1 MIKKTHFFASFLLAI
16 GFLVFSYWVTNLRF
30 PLSGEK
36 ALLTKLELLH
46 NYFWPR
52 ENEAIDSVLF
62 VNVTYDK
69 ELRPIT
75 DEFGTPSGRTPITD
89 RHKLLRLLKYLKRND
104 DYKFIL
110 LDVFFGDDVQTEWD
124 EELYAT
130 IDSMNRIVIPCH
142 SDAII
147 ADKRL
152 MQKAGLADY
161 LVTFSESDFV
171 KYPYSCDTAKS
182 IPVMMYEEVTGRK
195 IEKHGIFYTDGWHL
209 VRSSIVLTFDLRANE
224 TYADNGDKIWN
235 NLGMDLLDDSIQ
247 ELNAIG
253 DSLLYKQ
260 PKMTHNKYIVIGA
273 FRGDDDTHTTFLE
286 EMSGAVIN
294 FNAFISLL
302 HGHHIVSA
310 TLAVL
315 LFIIF
320 FLLSYLTLS
329 RKRLKDILEEMAK
342 SSQNKSIGPILKMLI
357 WLCSW
362 IGYSLLLS
370 IMCVITYVVL
380 GETYDIFIT
389 STMFYLFNLS
399 ITLFDKIHKRF
410 IIWGKGE

>member
-1 MIKKTHFFASFLLAI
+1 MSHKARIILSFSLSI
-16 GFLVFSYWVTNLRF
+16 GFLVFSYWITNLRF
-30 PLSGEK
+30 PISGEK

-46 NYFWPR
+46 DYFWPR

-69 ELRPIT
+69 VLRPIT
-75 DEFGTPSGRTPITD
+75 DEFGTPSGRTQITD
-89 RHKLLRLLKYLKRND
+89 RHKLLRLLQYLKRNNN
-104 DYKFIL
+104 YKFIL
-110 LDVFFGDDVQTEWD
+110 LDVFFGNDVQTVWD

-130 IDSMNRIVIPCH
+130 IDSMERIVIPCH
-142 SDAII
+142 SDAVI

-152 MQKAGLADY
+152 VKKAGLADY

-171 KYPYSCDTAKS
+171 KYPYFCDTAKS
-182 IPVMMYEEVTGRK
+182 IPVLMYEEVTGRK

-224 TYADNGDKIWN
+224 TYAVNGDKIWN
-235 NLGMDLLDDSIQ
+235 NLGMDLLDDSIP
-247 ELNAIG
+247 ELNATG
-253 DSLLYKQ
+253 DSLLYRQ
-260 PKMTHNKYIVIGA
+260 PEMTHNKYIVIGS
-273 FRGDDDTHTTFLE
+273 FRGDDTHTTFLE

-310 TLAVL
+310 TLTIL

-320 FLLSYLTLS
+320 FSLSYLTLS
-329 RKRLKDILEEMAK
+329 RKQLKDLLEEIVET
-342 SSQNKSIGPILKMLI
+342 SQNKSIRLVLKVLI

-370 IMCVITYVVL
+370 IMCIITYLLL
-380 GETYDIFIT
+380 GEAYDIFIT
-389 STMFYLFNLS
+389 STMFYLFSLS

-410 IIWGKGE
+410 IIWEKRR

>member
-1 MIKKTHFFASFLLAI
+1 M
-16 GFLVFSYWVTNLRF
+16 FSYWVTNLRF
-30 PLSGEK
+30 PISGEK
-36 ALLTKLELLH
+36 ALLTKLELIH
-46 NYFWPR
+46 DYFWPR
-52 ENEAIDSVLF
+52 GNEAIDSALF

-75 DEFGTPSGRTPITD
+75 DECGTPSGRTQITD
-89 RHKLLRLLKYLKRND
+89 RHKLLRLLQYLKRNN

-110 LDVFFGDDVQTEWD
+110 LDVFFGNDVQTKWD

-130 IDSMNRIVIPCH
+130 IDSMDRIVIPCH
-142 SDAII
+142 SDAVI

-152 MQKAGLADY
+152 VLKAGLADY

-171 KYPYSCDTAKS
+171 KYPYFCDSAKS

-235 NLGMDLLDDSIQ
+235 NLGMDLLDDSIP
-247 ELNAIG
+247 ELNASG
-253 DSLLYKQ
+253 DSLLYKL
-260 PKMTHNKYIVIGA
+260 PEMTRNKYIVIGS
-273 FRGDDDTHTTFLE
+273 FRGDDTHTTFLE

-302 HGHHIVSA
+302 RGHHIVSA
-310 TLAVL
+310 TLAIL

-329 RKRLKDILEEMAK
+329 RKRLKDLLEYMAE
-342 SSQNKSIGPILKMLI
+342 SSQNKSMRVVLKVLI

-370 IMCVITYVVL
+370 IMCIITYILL
-380 GETYDIFIT
+380 GEAYDIFIT

-399 ITLFDKIHKRF
+399 ITLFDKIYKRF
-410 IIWGKGE
+410 II

>member
-1 MIKKTHFFASFLLAI
+1 M
-16 GFLVFSYWVTNLRF
+16 
-30 PLSGEK
+30 
-36 ALLTKLELLH
+36 LTKLEILH
-46 NYFWPR
+46 DYLWPR

-75 DEFGTPSGRTPITD
+75 DEFGTPSGRTQITD
-89 RHKLLRLLKYLKRND
+89 RHKLLRLLQYLKRNN

-110 LDVFFGDDVQTEWD
+110 LDVFFGNDVQTERD

-130 IDSMNRIVIPCH
+130 IDSMERIVIPCH
-142 SDAII
+142 SDAVI
-147 ADKRL
+147 ADERL
-152 MQKAGLADY
+152 AKKAGLADY

-171 KYPYSCDTAKS
+171 KYPYFCDSAKS

-235 NLGMDLLDDSIQ
+235 NLGMDLLDDSIP
-247 ELNAIG
+247 ELNATG

-260 PKMTHNKYIVIGA
+260 PEMTRNKYIVIGS
-273 FRGDDDTHTTFLE
+273 FRGDDTHTTFLE
-286 EMSGAVIN
+286 DMSGAVIN

-310 TLAVL
+310 TLAIL
-315 LFIIF
+315 LCIIF
-320 FLLSYLTLS
+320 FSLSYLTLS
-329 RKRLKDILEEMAK
+329 RKRLKDLLEEMAE
-342 SSQNKSIGPILKMLI
+342 SSQNKSMRVVLKVLI

-370 IMCVITYVVL
+370 IMCVITYILL
-380 GETYDIFIT
+380 GEAYDIFIT

-399 ITLFDKIHKRF
+399 ITLFEKIYKRF
-410 IIWGKGE
+410 IIWEKGK